1 MKIGFIGLGI
11 MGRPMAKNLIKAGHE
26 LVVCDFNKDH
36 VADLVSC
43 GAKSAANGAEM
54 AKEVDVIITMVQNSP
69 QVRAAVLG
77 ENGVAETAKPG
88 FTLIDMSSIDPVESK
103 KIGEELEDHEG
114 VSEVVYVSADEA
126 WEEFQKQ
133 YFEGNPELAEGFK
146 NDNPLASSDNYEVYM
161 KTMDDN
167 QSLLARSRSL
177 SATQKE
183 LVEFAQKLD
192 GVREVNRSDVVANTL
207 SSVNTLVAV
216 VSIAIIIILF
226 GVSIFLI
233 SNTVTMGITVRK
245 EEIAIMKYIGA
256 KDFVVRSPFVIE
268 GLIIG
273 IFGAAIPLV
282 LLYFLYDKAVEYI
295 MEKFSILQNI
305 INFLPVGTVY
315 QILLP
320 IGLVM
325 GIGIGF
331 LGSFF
336 TVRKHLKV

>member
-1 MKIGFIGLGI
+1 MFSLASVATMSACIFLFGLFFSIIVNFQYIIRTAEEGVAITVFFEEDATEAQKDKIGT
-11 MGRPMAKNLIKAGHE
+11 E
-26 LVVCDFNKDH
+26 LRN
-36 VADLVSC
+36 
-43 GAKSAANGAEM
+43 
-54 AKEVDVIITMVQNSP
+54 
-69 QVRAAVLG
+69 
-77 ENGVAETAKPG
+77 
-88 FTLIDMSSIDPVESK
+88 
-103 KIGEELEDHEG
+103 HEG
-114 VSEVVYVSADEA
+114 VGEVVYVSAEEA
-126 WEEFQKQ
+126 WEEFQQQ
-133 YFEGNPELAEGFK
+133 YFGDNPELAEGFRD
-146 NDNPLASSDNYEVYM
+146 DNPLANSDNYEVYM
-161 KTMDDN
+161 KTMDED
-167 QSLLARSRSL
+167 QGLIARSRSL
-177 SATQKE
+177 SETQKE
-183 LVEFAQKLD
+183 LVAFAQKLD
-192 GVREVNRSDVVANTL
+192 GVRDVNKSDVVANTL

-216 VSIAIIIILF
+216 VSIAIISILF

-273 IFGAAIPLV
+273 IFGAAIPLT
-282 LLYFLYDKAVEYI
+282 LLFFLYDKAVQYI

-305 INFLPVGTVY
+305 IDFLPVGTVY

-320 IGLVM
+320 IGIIM